1 MENNSNQENNDMKK
15 GFSPE
20 ALSNIL
26 GRISVM
32 AKEIAEK
39 SVISYEE
46 LPQYDLFLSQ
56 VKDYLNDRFDDD
68 NFTNNILQ
76 NYIKSEVISKPEDGK
91 KRGYTKI
98 HLIQLVL
105 LSYMRPILTTEEI
118 RKVFKLAFNEINDRE
133 DDILSWEDTYKVFS
147 KMQEDS
153 FNALF
158 INEGF
163 NDKEKLSDYF
173 KNHDFKEEEHERIL
187 VFLVVMTLVAQASSI
202 KKLVRRIVSEY
213 TDEN

>member
-1 MENNSNQENNDMKK
+1 
-15 GFSPE
+15 
-20 ALSNIL
+20 
-26 GRISVM
+26 M
-32 AKEIAEK
+32 AEEIAEK
-39 SVISYEE
+39 SVIPYEE

-118 RKVFKLAFNEINDRE
+118 RKVFKLAFNEINTRE
-133 DDILSWEDTYKVFS
+133 DDILSWEDTYEVFS
-147 KMQEDS
+147 KMQKDS

-158 INEGF
+158 INEEF